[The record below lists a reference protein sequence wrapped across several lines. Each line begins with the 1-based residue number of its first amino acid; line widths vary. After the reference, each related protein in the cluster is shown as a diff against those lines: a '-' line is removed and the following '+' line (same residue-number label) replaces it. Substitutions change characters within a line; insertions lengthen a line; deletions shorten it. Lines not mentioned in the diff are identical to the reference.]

1 MGVDKILEVKK
12 PLNLFEIT
20 FKQIQ
25 KINEEAQ
32 TDIFHTGEQE
42 DAEV

>member
-32 TDIFHTGEQE
+32 TDIFHTDEQD